1 VNKATAARCGFW
13 RRAVSTLTESLDFG
27 ERKPDVP
34 KLLIFD
40 PPQSC
45 ATGACSPDDED
56 ASEKFEAFLVA
67 LREEGIEASRF
78 NLGYHPKAFAENEI
92 VKDALLRE
100 GVGALPLAIVDGVVL
115 TRGGYPTR
123 EALERALGRIPPAA
137 APPGKEAD

>member
-1 VNKATAARCGFW
+1 M
-13 RRAVSTLTESLDFG
+13 
-27 ERKPDVP
+27 P

-56 ASEKFEAFLVA
+56 ASEKFEAFLAA
-67 LREEGIEASRF
+67 LREEGVEATRF

-92 VKDALLRE
+92 VKQTLARE
-100 GVGALPLAIVDGVVL
+100 GVDSLPLAIVDDVIL

-123 EALERALGRIPPAA
+123 EALDRALGRTPPSA
-137 APPGKEAD
+137 APFGEEAN